1 MKFPKDQKF
10 SNVKPE
16 IRKKNAGLRQEEVQP
31 LRNCQY
37 VEFFIFSTL

>member
-16 IRKKNAGLRQEEVQP
+16 IRKKMPDFGKKKYNLLETA
-31 LRNCQY
+31 NM
-37 VEFFIFSTL
+37 